1 MAKNKKNKSKSK
13 PNKNPMTEEEK
24 IIFEKDKILNEIRE
38 EIEES
43 KKKDESKTEN
53 KDEKEVI
60 EQEDIKQEDDDSE
73 TKQVE
78 VVDEEK
84 QDNVDNNKEKE
95 DKKKEES
102 KKEESKKETAIVKKE
117 DVAKEKK
124 PHSKKKV
131 GIIIA
136 ILVILII
143 VGVLSTIFAVLLG
156 RTDTISKGISVKN
169 IDLSNL
175 TKEDAKVKLINELI
189 KELEVDMNLK
199 YDTLVENCTS
209 DDIVFKYDVPKAID
223 DAYAVGRD
231 NNIFVNNFN
240 IVKSFILGNN
250 VKIEYSYDKEK
261 ADSKIKSL
269 QAKIPNVVVEPAYE
283 IDGATL
289 IVSKG
294 KDGLAINNEEI
305 EKTMIENIISRNHN
319 EIVEN
324 QEPYTIEV
332 TTYQKQ
338 ADKID
343 MQKISDAI
351 YTEPVNAIYVKEPFS
366 LTKEKN
372 GVKLAITV
380 EEAQSKVD
388 NENKEE
394 YNFPLTI
401 TKPEITIND
410 IGLEAFP
417 YRVSTFSTNYN
428 AGDVGRTNNLKI
440 ASGKTNNVVLM
451 PGEVFSFNQ
460 VVGKRTVEEGYRDAK
475 VYENGRVVDGLAGGI
490 CQVSSTLYDA
500 ALLANLEIVERYNHQ
515 FTTSYLPGG
524 KDATVV
530 YGVKDLKFKNN
541 REYPI
546 KIVTSMGGGTI
557 TYSIYGIEQANEY
570 KIVITPV
577 ITSRIEGKTITE
589 VDNSLAPGK
598 SVTVQ
603 AGHSGQRVTTYKEVW
618 QNGTKLSST
627 VISNDVYN
635 AMNTII
641 HVGPAAPTP
650 APAPA
655 TPEPNTTPTPNPQET
670 TN

>member
-13 PNKNPMTEEEK
+13 ANAKPMTEEEK
-24 IIFEKDKILNEIRE
+24 IVFEKDKILNEIRE
-38 EIEES
+38 EIEAS
-43 KKKDESKTEN
+43 KKKDESKVEKEEKKEVMAEEIEQEDNTSEEVVEEIAEEKQEDN
-53 KDEKEVI
+53 EEKAEKREEKKDEKETALV
-60 EQEDIKQEDDDSE
+60 K
-73 TKQVE
+73 
-78 VVDEEK
+78 
-84 QDNVDNNKEKE
+84 KEKE
-95 DKKKEES
+95 
-102 KKEESKKETAIVKKE
+102 TA
-117 DVAKEKK
+117 EKK
-124 PHSKKKV
+124 PHTKKKIGV
-131 GIIIA
+131 IIT

-143 VGVLSTIFAVLLG
+143 AGVLSTVFAFLQS
-156 RTDTISKGISVKN
+156 RKDTISKGVSVKN
-169 IDLSNL
+169 IDLSNM
-175 TKEDAKVKLINELI
+175 TKEDATVKLIDELV
-189 KELEVDMNLK
+189 KELNVKINLK
-199 YDTLVENCTS
+199 YDTITEECTS
-209 DDIVFKYDVPKAID
+209 EDVVFRYDVPKAIE

-240 IVKSFILGNN
+240 IVKAFITGNN

-261 ADSKIKSL
+261 THNKIKSL
-269 QAKIPNVVVEPAYE
+269 QSQIPNVVIEPAYD

-294 KDGLAINNEEI
+294 KDGLAINSDKLEKEI
-305 EKTMIENIISRNHN
+305 IDNIIARNHN
-319 EIVEN
+319 EITEN

-332 TTYQKQ
+332 ETYQKQ

-343 MQKISDAI
+343 MKKIGDAI

-372 GVKLAITV
+372 GVKLAISV
-380 EEAQSKVD
+380 EEAQTKVD
-388 NENKEE
+388 SENKEE
-394 YNFPLTI
+394 YTFPLTI

-417 YRVSTFSTNYN
+417 YKISTFSTNYN

-451 PGEVFSFNQ
+451 PGEIFSFNQ

-530 YGVKDLKFKNN
+530 YGIKDLKFKNN

-589 VDNSLAPGK
+589 VDRSLAPGT

-618 QNGTKLSST
+618 QNGNKLSST

-641 HVGPAAPTP
+641 HVGPAAPAP
-650 APAPA
+650 APAA
-655 TPEPNTTPTPNPQET
+655 TPEPNTTPTPENP

>member
-13 PNKNPMTEEEK
+13 PNKNPITEEEK
-24 IIFEKDKILNEIRE
+24 IKFEKDKILNEIRE

-43 KKKDESKTEN
+43 KKKDESKAEN
-53 KDEKEVI
+53 KDEKKII
-60 EQEDIKQEDDDSE
+60 EQEDIKQEFDNSE
-73 TKQVE
+73 TKQLE
-78 VVDEEK
+78 VVDEK
-84 QDNVDNNKEKE
+84 QDKEDNSQEKE
-95 DKKKEES
+95 EKKKEEP
-102 KKEESKKETAIVKKE
+102 KKEEPKKETAIVKKE
-117 DVAKEKK
+117 DVVKEKK

-136 ILVILII
+136 ILIILII
-143 VGVLSTIFAVLLG
+143 VGILSTIFAILLG

-169 IDLSNL
+169 IDLSKL
-175 TKEDAKVKLINELI
+175 TKEEAKVKLINELI

-199 YDTLVENCTS
+199 YDTLEEKCTS

-240 IVKSFILGNN
+240 IVKSFIIGNN

-319 EIVEN
+319 EIVEK

-332 TTYQKQ
+332 TTYQKV

-351 YTEPVNAIYVKEPFS
+351 YAEPVNAIYVKEPFS

-372 GVKLAITV
+372 GVKLAISV

-388 NENKEE
+388 SENKEE

-460 VVGKRTVEEGYRDAK
+460 VVGKRTVEEGYKDAK

-530 YGVKDLKFKNN
+530 FGVKDLKFKNN

-627 VISNDVYN
+627 IISNDVYN

-655 TPEPNTTPTPNPQET
+655 TPEPNTTPAPNPQET
-670 TN
+670 AN